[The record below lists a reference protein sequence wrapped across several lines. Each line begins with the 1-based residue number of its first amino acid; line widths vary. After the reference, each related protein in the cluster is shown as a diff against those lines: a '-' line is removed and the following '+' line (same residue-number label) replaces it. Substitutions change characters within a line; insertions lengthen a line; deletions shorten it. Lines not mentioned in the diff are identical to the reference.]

1 MTVSNSTT
9 PIRFGAAGVADR
21 LLADAQGS
29 ANSAIAEYKN
39 RASWRVAIAYVIK
52 GIALFGG
59 LVVATT
65 PLYPHI
71 LGFIISAAV
80 LTDQLM
86 SNQKRMITY
95 KTAQG
100 AVDRTQRRV
109 GNAYNDR
116 VVQVAQLEDEGNTA
130 AAITLKTEL
139 ANSSAKTLRD
149 ELDKI
154 RDAVQKDDL
163 QYLATLNV
171 DNPAQTPL
179 PTAP

>member
-1 MTVSNSTT
+1 VSNTVAPVRSS
-9 PIRFGAAGVADR
+9 AADVADR
-21 LLADAQGS
+21 LLKDAQAS
-29 ANSAIAEYKN
+29 ANGAISDYKH
-39 RASWRVAIAYVIK
+39 RASFRVGIAYVIK

-65 PLYPHI
+65 PFFPHI

-116 VVQVAQLEDEGNTA
+116 VVQVALLEDAGDTA
-130 AAITLKTEL
+130 AAVKLKTEL

-179 PTAP
+179 PTGL

>member
-1 MTVSNSTT
+1 VSSKVTEA
-9 PIRFGAAGVADR
+9 RSRAADIADQ
-21 LLADAQGS
+21 LLKDAQAS
-29 ANSAIAEYKN
+29 ANDAITDYKH
-39 RASWRVAIAYVIK
+39 RASFRVGFAYVIK

-65 PLYPHI
+65 PFLPHI

-116 VVQVAQLEDEGNTA
+116 VVQVGELEDAGDA
-130 AAITLKTEL
+130 PVALKLKTEL
-139 ANSSAKTLRD
+139 ANTSAKTLRD

-171 DNPAQTPL
+171 NNPPQTPP
-179 PTAP
+179 PTGP